1 MFALIA
7 IVAVQL
13 LFAALLFGTMLLDR
27 EADEPAAMALRR
39 RSK

>member
-1 MFALIA
+1 MFAVLA

-27 EADEPAAMALRR
+27 HDDEPTPLIVRR
-39 RSK
+39 PK